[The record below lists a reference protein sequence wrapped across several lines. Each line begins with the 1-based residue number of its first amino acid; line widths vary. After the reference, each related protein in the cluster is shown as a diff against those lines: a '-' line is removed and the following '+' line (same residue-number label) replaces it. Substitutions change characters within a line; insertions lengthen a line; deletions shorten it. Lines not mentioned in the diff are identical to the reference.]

1 MSHGTAFLTCDV
13 RTHENCI
20 VIYSIFLLPL
30 ECQII
35 IWF

>member
-20 VIYSIFLLPL
+20 VIYSIF
-30 ECQII
+30 
-35 IWF
+35 FVTA